1 MALKK
6 EKTKEDRIN
15 QEKNKL
21 NRMFK
26 EIEEKKKKMVEKLVM
41 NAVFMAISLVDLQK
55 IINEKGYTEEYQNGA
70 NQKGVKKCS
79 EVEIY
84 NTMIK
89 NYSSVIKQLTDLL
102 PKDIPKGI
110 DDGFEEFV
118 NAKNG

>member
-1 MALKK
+1 MATKK

-26 EIEEKKKKMVEKLVM
+26 EIEEKKKKTFEKLVI
-41 NAVFMAISLVDLQK
+41 NAAFMAISLEDLQK

-70 NQKGVKKCS
+70 NQRGVKKCS

-102 PKDIPKGI
+102 PKDTTKVV